1 MTIYAGKILFDT
13 LLTGHY
19 TKHMTTNAY
28 IFSWDQL
35 GVEAIIPITQYEHQ
49 DKQNLIRILSE
60 KPTVRNPLNDIF
72 RSLLLRARY
81 NTHRHYE
88 IYAIDCDKSLDEKFW
103 REQWDKY
110 PQETADLIR
119 SRGHKLFSDRAQPD
133 SIKIT

>member
-1 MTIYAGKILFDT
+1 
-13 LLTGHY
+13 
-19 TKHMTTNAY
+19 MTTNAFL
-28 IFSWDQL
+28 FSWDQL
-35 GVEAIIPITQYEHQ
+35 GIESIVSISQYE
-49 DKQNLIRILSE
+49 RIDIDNTMRMLAD

-110 PQETADLIR
+110 PQETAELIR